1 VSARAGT
8 ADLVVRLPIER
19 FTLECGA
26 RLLVSQRRDAPV
38 IALQMHLRGGHSL
51 DEPGLEGQAYLTG
64 GLLDQGAGK
73 RSEEEIAEVLETS
86 GGSISGESN
95 GLSAAAAAE
104 RWDTVLELAA
114 ELICAP
120 TFPADKVRSQRQRL
134 LDRLLLERDEP
145 RVQGDRLFKQLI
157 YGDHWLGRSAAGTY
171 ESVARLERKHLVAFH
186 RRNWV
191 ARRAVIAVCG
201 PVEPSRVAKLLD
213 RALRRWTPGEELPYP
228 TPELPPR
235 AVRTAVFPAERE
247 QVHVFLG
254 HLGVRRADPDYPALV
269 VMDHV
274 LGAGPG
280 FTNRVAMRLRD
291 ELGLAYTVHANI
303 HGSAGVHP
311 GAFTAYIGTSASK
324 VPVAIE
330 GFLREMRRIQD
341 EPVGD
346 AELATAKDYVV
357 GSFALSFQRAA
368 RRANFMVTA
377 ERFGLPDDHLERAP
391 KVYAAITPEDV
402 QRVARAH
409 LHPQACVVAAAG
421 PIRESTL
428 RKALASK

>member
-1 VSARAGT
+1 
-8 ADLVVRLPIER
+8 
-19 FTLECGA
+19 
-26 RLLVSQRRDAPV
+26 
-38 IALQMHLRGGHSL
+38 
-51 DEPGLEGQAYLTG
+51 
-64 GLLDQGAGK
+64 
-73 RSEEEIAEVLETS
+73 
-86 GGSISGESN
+86 
-95 GLSAAAAAE
+95 
-104 RWDTVLELAA
+104 
-114 ELICAP
+114 
-120 TFPADKVRSQRQRL
+120 
-134 LDRLLLERDEP
+134 
-145 RVQGDRLFKQLI
+145 
-157 YGDHWLGRSAAGTY
+157 
-171 ESVARLERKHLVAFH
+171 
-186 RRNWV
+186 
-191 ARRAVIAVCG
+191 
-201 PVEPSRVAKLLD
+201 
-213 RALRRWTPGEELPYP
+213 
-228 TPELPPR
+228 
-235 AVRTAVFPAERE
+235 VFPAKRE

-254 HLGVRRADPDYPALV
+254 HLGVRRSDPDYPALV

-368 RRANFMVTA
+368 RRANYMVTA
-377 ERFGLPDDHLERAP
+377 ERFGLPADHLERAP

-421 PIRESTL
+421 PIREATL